1 MPAMS
6 LESWIAKLHEARL
19 LVAGDVMLDRYV
31 HGTVER
37 ISYEAPIPIVSVVRE
52 ESMPGGA
59 GNVARNVAA
68 LGARVVLVGLVGED
82 AAGEKLAQALAGEP
96 LASARLIGDPSRPT
110 TEKIRYIAAGQQL
123 LRADR
128 ESTAPAEAE
137 VEARLI
143 AAAKAAMGE
152 CDLVIL
158 SDYAK
163 GALTPRV
170 LQGLIAAARAAGRPV
185 VVDPKSRDLSR
196 YAGADLL
203 KPNARELAA
212 ATGLP
217 AASDAEIEAAARAAL
232 AMAGADAMLVT
243 RAERGMSLVR
253 REGKALHLPAETREI
268 FDVSGA
274 GDTVVA
280 CLGAA
285 LALGAPPEDA
295 ARLASLAAG
304 IVVGKVGT
312 AVAHRSDLL
321 AALRR
326 SGLDAQADKI
336 LDAAAAADRVAR
348 WRAEGLRIGFTN
360 GCFDLIHPGHLALIG
375 QARAACDRLVL
386 AINDDASVARLK
398 GPGRP
403 VQPAPARASVLA
415 ALEQVDLVVVFAED
429 TPLALLER
437 LRPDVLV
444 KGGDYELAGVVGGD
458 LVRGWGG
465 EVLLA
470 DFVPGF
476 STSATIAKLAR

>member
-1 MPAMS
+1 MS

-37 ISYEAPIPIVSVVRE
+37 ISYEAPIPIVSIARE

-82 AAGEKLAQALAGEP
+82 AAGGELARALAGEP
-96 LASARLIGDPSRPT
+96 LTSARLIGDPSRPT

-128 ESTAPAEAE
+128 ESAAAAAAEI
-137 VEARLI
+137 EARLI
-143 AAAKAAMGE
+143 ATAKAAMGE

-203 KPNARELAA
+203 KPNARELSA

-217 AASDAEIEAAARAAL
+217 VASDTEIEAAARAAL
-232 AMAGADAMLVT
+232 AMAGTDAMLVT

-312 AVAHRSDLL
+312 AVAHRSDML

-326 SGLDAQADKI
+326 SSLDAQADKI

-348 WRAEGLRIGFTN
+348 WRAEGLRVGFSN

-403 VQPAPARASVLA
+403 VQPAAARASVLA

>member
-1 MPAMS
+1 MS
-6 LESWIAKLHEARL
+6 LEHWIAKLHEARL
-19 LVAGDVMLDRYV
+19 LVVGDVMLDRYV
-31 HGTVER
+31 HGAVER
-37 ISYEAPIPIVSVVRE
+37 ISYEAPIPIVAIRRE

-59 GNVARNVAA
+59 GNVARNAAA
-68 LGARVVLVGLVGED
+68 LGCRTVLVGLAGDD
-82 AAGEKLAQALAGEP
+82 AAGAELGRTLADEP
-96 LASARLIGDPSRPT
+96 GVSARLVGDPSRPT
-110 TEKIRYIAAGQQL
+110 TEKIRYISSGQQL

-128 ESTAPAEAE
+128 ESTEPASPGI
-137 VEARLI
+137 EARLI
-143 AAAKAAMGE
+143 ATAKAALSE
-152 CDLVIL
+152 CDLVVL

-163 GALTPRV
+163 GALTPPAI
-170 LQGLIAAARAAGRPV
+170 QALIAAARAAGRPV

-196 YAGADLL
+196 YAGADLV

-212 ATGLP
+212 ATGL
-217 AASDAEIEAAARAAL
+217 AVESDAEIEAAARAAL
-232 AMAGADAMLVT
+232 TMAGADAILVT
-243 RAERGMSLVR
+243 RAERGMSLITGSGEV
-253 REGKALHLPAETREI
+253 LHLPAATREI

-285 LALGAPPEDA
+285 LAVGAPAGDA

-321 AALRR
+321 GALRR
-326 SGLDAQADKI
+326 SRLDAQAEKV
-336 LDAAAAADRVAR
+336 LDLAAALDRVAR

-375 QARAACDRLVL
+375 QARAACDRLVV

-398 GPGRP
+398 GAGRP
-403 VQPAPARASVLA
+403 VQPAAARASVLA
-415 ALEQVDLVVVFAED
+415 ALGQVDLVLVFAED
-429 TPLALLER
+429 TPVPLLER

-444 KGGDYELAGVVGGD
+444 KGGDYELSGVVGGD

-465 EVLLA
+465 KVLLA

-476 STSATIAKLAR
+476 STTATIAKLAR